1 LTEDL
6 PVLEHFHVES
16 QRARNGAYR
25 VDFNHDMRY
34 ADYAALGTHFLVDAN
49 VTEHLGGVLPNM
61 IVIEATENNKKYENI
76 AWIIETLVSKRLRR
90 DSRLVVIG
98 GGVTQDIGCWIAS
111 TYMRGI
117 EWTFVPTTLLAQ
129 ADSCIGSKSSIN
141 FGDHKNLLGT
151 FYPPKVVVINRNFLS
166 SLSQHDVRSGTA
178 EIVKLMIIA
187 GYAPE
192 LIEQNL
198 QDLDEALY
206 DALMI
211 KRRYI
216 EIDEFDKGPRN
227 LLNYGHC
234 FGHAIESATNYAVPH
249 GIAVAMGMDI
259 ANLYSDRLYGG
270 DNFARYHGILSHLYS
285 DHLNINL
292 NVDTIIQAMNHD
304 KKNTANK
311 VNIIMPKNDNIEK
324 VALDNN
330 VDLGVEITELLK
342 IFKDQYARL

>member
-1 LTEDL
+1 M
-6 PVLEHFHVES
+6 LEHFHVES
-16 QRARNGAYR
+16 QRAHGGAYR
-25 VDFNHDMRY
+25 VDFNHNMSLK
-34 ADYAALGTHFLVDAN
+34 DYASLGTHFLVDAN
-49 VTEHLGGVLPNM
+49 VLEHLGGWMPNLVVVDAAESQKEYKN
-61 IVIEATENNKKYENI
+61 ISNVIHKLIDLK
-76 AWIIETLVSKRLRR
+76 LRR
-90 DSRLVVIG
+90 DSHLVVIG

-141 FGDHKNLLGT
+141 FGNHKNLLGT
-151 FYPPKVVVINRNFLS
+151 FYPPKVVVINRNFLTT
-166 SLSQHDVRSGTA
+166 LSQADVRSGTA

>member
-1 LTEDL
+1 M
-6 PVLEHFHVES
+6 LEHFHIES

-34 ADYAALGTHFLVDAN
+34 TDYAALGTHFLVDAN

-61 IVIEATENNKKYENI
+61 IVIDATENNKKYENI

-117 EWTFVPTTLLAQ
+117 DWVFVPTTLLAQ

-141 FGDHKNLLGT
+141 FGEYKNLLGT
-151 FYPPKVVVINRNFLS
+151 FYPPSQVVINRNFLS
-166 SLSQHDVRSGTA
+166 TLSQADIRSGTA

-187 GYAPE
+187 GYTPE

-198 QDLDEALY
+198 QDLDNALH

-216 EIDEFDKGPRN
+216 ELDEFDTGVRN

-259 ANLYSDRLYGG
+259 ANLLSDKMHGEN
-270 DNFARYHGILSHLYS
+270 NFERYHGILSHLYS
-285 DHLNINL
+285 EHLNIDINIDAVL
-292 NVDTIIQAMNHD
+292 RAMNHD
-304 KKNTANK
+304 KKNTSGL
-311 VNIIMPKNDNIEK
+311 VNIIMPVAGIMVKRSLVNDFS
-324 VALDNN
+324 
-330 VDLGVEITELLK
+330 LGLELTELLK
-342 IFKDQYARL
+342 DFKEKYARL

>member
-1 LTEDL
+1 M
-6 PVLEHFHVES
+6 LEHFHVES

-34 ADYAALGTHFLVDAN
+34 ADYAALGTHFLVDIN

-61 IVIEATENNKKYENI
+61 IVIDATENNKKYENI
-76 AWIIETLVSKRLRR
+76 AWVLETLVSKRLRR

-141 FGDHKNLLGT
+141 FGNHKNLLGT
-151 FYPPKVVVINRNFLS
+151 FYPPSLVVINRNFLS
-166 SLSQHDVRSGTA
+166 TLSQHDVRSGMA

-187 GYAPE
+187 NYSPD
-192 LIEQNL
+192 LIEKNL
-198 QDLDEALY
+198 QDLDNALH

-216 EIDEFDKGPRN
+216 ELDEFDTGIRN

-234 FGHAIESATNYAVPH
+234 FGHAIETATNYAIPH
-249 GIAVAMGMDI
+249 GIAVALGMDI
-259 ANLYSDRLYGG
+259 ANLYSDRLHGG
-270 DNFARYHGILSHLYS
+270 DCFTRYHGILSHLYS
-285 DHLNINL
+285 DYLNINIDIDL
-292 NVDTIIQAMNHD
+292 VIRAMNHD
-304 KKNTANK
+304 KKNTANL
-311 VNIIMPKNDNIEK
+311 VNIIMPVDGLIVKHGLVNDFN
-324 VALDNN
+324 
-330 VDLGVEITELLK
+330 LGLEIAELLK
-342 IFKDQYARL
+342 DFKDKYARL

>member
-1 LTEDL
+1 M
-6 PVLEHFHVES
+6 LEHFHVES

-25 VDFNHDMRY
+25 VDFNSDMRL
-34 ADYAALGTHFLVDAN
+34 ASYAALGTHFIVDAN

-61 IVIEATENNKKYENI
+61 VVIDATENSKKYENI
-76 AWIIETLVSKRLRR
+76 VWIIQTLVSKQLRR

-117 EWTFVPTTLLAQ
+117 DWVFVPTTLLAQ

-141 FGDHKNLLGT
+141 FGEYKNLLGT
-151 FYPPKVVVINRNFLS
+151 FYPPGQVVINRDFLTT
-166 SLSQHDVRSGTA
+166 LSQADLRSGMA

-187 GYAPE
+187 GYGPE

-198 QDLDEALY
+198 QDLDNALH

-216 EIDEFDKGPRN
+216 ELDEFDTSIRN

-259 ANLYSDRLYGG
+259 ANLLSDKMHNEN
-270 DNFARYHGILSHLYS
+270 NFERYHGILSHLYS
-285 DHLNINL
+285 NHLHIDINIDAVL
-292 NVDTIIQAMNHD
+292 KAMNHD
-304 KKNTANK
+304 KKNTSGL
-311 VNIIMPKNDNIEK
+311 VNIIMPVTGIMVKRSLVNDFS
-324 VALDNN
+324 
-330 VDLGVEITELLK
+330 LGLELTELLK
-342 IFKDQYARL
+342 DFKEKYARL

>member
-1 LTEDL
+1 M
-6 PVLEHFHVES
+6 LEHFHVES

-49 VTEHLGGVLPNM
+49 VTEHLGGMLPNM
-61 IVIEATENNKKYENI
+61 IVVEATENNKKYENI

-141 FGDHKNLLGT
+141 FGNHKNLLGT
-151 FYPPKVVVINRNFLS
+151 FYPPSLVVINRNFLS
-166 SLSQHDVRSGTA
+166 TLSQHDVRSGMA

-187 GYAPE
+187 NYSPE
-192 LIEQNL
+192 LIEKNL
-198 QDLDEALY
+198 QDLDNALH

-216 EIDEFDKGPRN
+216 ELDEFDTGIRN

-234 FGHAIESATNYAVPH
+234 FGHAIETATNYAIPH
-249 GIAVAMGMDI
+249 GIAVALGMDI
-259 ANLYSDRLYGG
+259 ANLYSDRLHGG
-270 DNFARYHGILSHLYS
+270 DSFTRYHGILSHLYS
-285 DHLNINL
+285 DHLN
-292 NVDTIIQAMNHD
+292 TIIDIDLVIRAMNHD
-304 KKNTANK
+304 KKNTANL
-311 VNIIMPKNDNIEK
+311 VNIIMPVDGLIVKHGLVNDFN
-324 VALDNN
+324 
-330 VDLGVEITELLK
+330 LGLEITELLK
-342 IFKDQYARL
+342 DFKDNYARL

>member
-1 LTEDL
+1 M
-6 PVLEHFHVES
+6 LEHFHIES

-49 VTEHLGGVLPNM
+49 VTEHLGGVPPNM
-61 IVIEATENNKKYENI
+61 IVIDATENNKKYENI

-117 EWTFVPTTLLAQ
+117 EWVFVPTTLLAQ

-141 FGDHKNLLGT
+141 FGNHKNLLGT
-151 FYPPKVVVINRNFLS
+151 FYPPSQVVINRNFLS
-166 SLSQHDVRSGTA
+166 TLSQHDVRSGMA

-187 GYAPE
+187 NYSPD
-192 LIEQNL
+192 LIEKNL
-198 QDLDEALY
+198 QDLDNALH

-216 EIDEFDKGPRN
+216 ELDEFDTGVRN

-234 FGHAIESATNYAVPH
+234 FGHAIETATNYAIPH
-249 GIAVAMGMDI
+249 GIAVALGMDI
-259 ANLYSDRLYGG
+259 ANLYSDKLHGG
-270 DNFARYHGILSHLYS
+270 DSFARYHGILSHLYS
-285 DHLNINL
+285 DHLNIDIDIDS
-292 NVDTIIQAMNHD
+292 VIRAMNHD
-304 KKNTANK
+304 KKNTANL
-311 VNIIMPKNDNIEK
+311 VNIIMPVNGLIIKHGLVNDFN
-324 VALDNN
+324 
-330 VDLGVEITELLK
+330 LGLEITELLK
-342 IFKDQYARL
+342 DFKDNYARL